1 MTFTIN
7 YVKLLKL
14 FQDSKMD
21 GSTYLLEDDIKEE
34 LFTLLKTV
42 LIKMLKDDDKWAFDH
57 YSGVFDIDQIKIDL
71 PNMFKPACER
81 LEIKLMKLKL
91 SAYTFILDLNDVSQY
106 DAYQEFDD
114 DMNPFYK
121 YCLTIAEFWL
131 DELESVQEQYLIDRD
146 QNAADLIAM
155 YYLESIYSP
164 YTVLGI
170 KRFDKER
177 EALFN

>member
-1 MTFTIN
+1 MTHSIN

-34 LFTLLKTV
+34 VVTLLKT
-42 LIKMLKDDDKWAFDH
+42 LLGNMLKDDDNWAFDH
-57 YSGVFDIDQIKIDL
+57 YSGIFDIDQIKIDL
-71 PNMFKPACER
+71 PNMFELACQR
-81 LEIKLMKLKL
+81 LETKLINLRL

-106 DAYQEFDD
+106 DAYKEFDD

-131 DELESVQEQYLIDRD
+131 DELENVQGQYLIDRD

-177 EALFN
+177 KELFG